1 MMYDGGDIA
10 LGTSTGNTTG
20 CYSFIECRW
29 RNHRASF
36 VATQR
41 KQLVKLVAWRL
52 LAVLT
57 GVIASGCVALAPGV
71 RLTRQAADVAH
82 CKAVGTVD
90 AQGNSA
96 TDLRH
101 RIQNEALGL
110 GGNVVYLTTSVG
122 NEGEAYQCD

>member
-1 MMYDGGDIA
+1 MK
-10 LGTSTGNTTG
+10 
-20 CYSFIECRW
+20 
-29 RNHRASF
+29 
-36 VATQR
+36 V
-41 KQLVKLVAWRL
+41 VAWRL

-57 GVIASGCVALAPGV
+57 GVIASGCVALAPGTEKV